1 MTDYIIIIATMLI
14 LYFVVIRHKS
24 VPKSDW
30 ETLPDFERYKKN
42 KKLKDYKNKAT
53 CMHCGSSAITQKQ
66 LPDKIENPEQ
76 TKFYHSCD
84 QCRVILWR
92 SEL

>member
-14 LYFVVIRHKS
+14 IYFFVVRNKP

-42 KKLKDYKNKAT
+42 KKLKDQVEKAT
-53 CMHCGSSAITQKQ
+53 CIHCASTSITQKN
-66 LPDKIENPEQ
+66 LKDKIENPEQ